1 MGMHQ
6 LTAPDADT
14 PFFLYEIRKRLF
26 ASAYGHDKLIST
38 FLGRPPRLS
47 HRYCKI
53 ELPLDLADEQLFLE
67 GAELDAALAQLDA
80 NGWNT
85 NGVQGRATWS
95 RVWLQNMR
103 IREDILEIALG
114 SGDEDVGAQ
123 AEQILYKL
131 EQARSSYPDFMR
143 RTPEQVLEE
152 CDATLNTVTRVKK
165 GRLARQVTA
174 IFTLCV
180 HISIVHT
187 EFLLQRAL
195 VNRKRADTRAMIPKS
210 RRMLKLVLLA
220 QSRKDFLRDF
230 QGDITGLVSI
240 YCLLVV
246 RALC

>member
-1 MGMHQ
+1 M
-6 LTAPDADT
+6 
-14 PFFLYEIRKRLF
+14 
-26 ASAYGHDKLIST
+26 IST

-53 ELPLDLADEQLFLE
+53 ELPLDLSDEQLFLE
-67 GAELDAALAQLDA
+67 GAELEAALAELDE

-131 EQARSSYPDFMR
+131 ERVNSSYPDFMR

-152 CDATLNTVTRVKK
+152 CDASFNTTAGLAKR
-165 GRLARQVTA
+165 GRLAKQVTA

-180 HISIVHT
+180 HIGIVHT

-195 VNRKRADTRAMIPKS
+195 VNRKRAEPRAMIPKS

-240 YCLLVV
+240 FSPLVTQEF
-246 RALC
+246 C